1 MRISACS
8 IVKNEAHNIAKSIES
23 YKDAV
28 DEIIIVDTG
37 STDNTIEICE
47 SYGAKVFHF
56 DWINDFSAAKNYAL
70 EQAKGDW
77 IVFLDADEFFVP
89 DMKTAKVREMLEEL
103 LPRTEVDSIRATLC
117 NYDENRDFI
126 SSRILA
132 MRIFRNSPS
141 IRYVGKIHEYV
152 DKKEAQL
159 TYVEYEGVKIYHTGY
174 SNGRVELKSKRNLE
188 FLREAYRSGDKDAP
202 LYYYLCREN
211 FLTENYDDC
220 VRFYK
225 KFLSHPD
232 FDKLMT
238 VNNLFI
244 SVYEYYYRM
253 MALLPQKYT
262 QKDIDKHVEHTLEKH
277 PAQPIYNYYKGVE
290 AMKKDYNAANKAILK
305 AIHIHNNYKE
315 QYVNSFSGSLP
326 EAYYRLGHISLT
338 SGNIEEAFEY
348 HLKAL
353 QIGPLY
359 CDALSELLK
368 IIEDQS
374 AEEIILFLNS
384 IYNIED
390 QEEVQTIISA
400 LKRTRLYK
408 VFLYYAVKYNNNFD
422 GQDDT
427 TYAAMLL
434 SGNYQKLI
442 DTATSAFENSGNE
455 EHRRYIGLAVLFEKD
470 RKLFNL
476 YKDRLNPYQAIVIQ
490 TVLDGIRLNNISD
503 QIASEYIWLYKK
515 MFFIARQEQIDCLE
529 VAIEPLNDSICGQ
542 IISCY
547 MDLRDYKLAMDK
559 AKWLIETGVSEFFTA
574 QMHKIKA
581 FMHYHLS
588 EFEQALE
595 EFEIALSSKTI
606 DIDYNA
612 IIYITLIAQR
622 NSGNAVG
629 QKAEQMLTTYK
640 SVFDEY
646 KVAKDI
652 VRTGKFEQA
661 EAEVTSQ
668 YLRDMTE
675 QEFVALTYLF
685 DYRLPDEVLETY
697 FLLADSL
704 VGKNMDIQAFTLLLQ
719 LIKNEYKKDIIY
731 FRLGEVFNRAGN
743 AQVALFCHTAVFRIN
758 PTFAELAITD
768 KNNENR
774 YYVFDKDMKNEDIGT
789 CPICGA
795 EAQMHSVYN
804 ALTGNDFIE
813 QCGPIKIWRKC
824 NNCNHLFSSYIC
836 DAKFKEVD
844 RSDKHDARDYA
855 DVVESI
861 LNHSAGNNMAAINTE
876 CSFIA
881 AAQEYGMEV
890 TNDVFDVNKCIFKT
904 KDKFDIIAVS
914 SVLESAINPERL
926 IQKLVQ
932 QLNADG
938 CIYIETPN
946 MLSGYAR
953 LAKDKD
959 IHMRSSRINNYFSKD
974 SLEKLLVK
982 CGFVPKHYKMSRYK
996 EGFMEVISVK
1006 K

>member
-56 DWINDFSAAKNYAL
+56 NWINDFSAAKNYAL

-103 LPRTEVDSIRATLC
+103 LPRTEVDSVRATLC

-159 TYVEYEGVKIYHTGY
+159 TYLEYEGVKIYHTGY

-202 LYYYLCREN
+202 LYYYLSREN
-211 FLTENYDDC
+211 YLTENYDDC

-238 VNNLFI
+238 ANNLFI

-262 QKDIDKHVEHTLEKH
+262 QKDIDKHVEYTLKKH

-290 AMKKDYNAANKAILK
+290 AMKKDYNAATKAILK
-305 AIHIHNNYKE
+305 AIDIHNNYSE
-315 QYVNSFSGSLP
+315 QYVNSFAGSLP

-353 QIGPLY
+353 QVGPLY

-368 IIEDQS
+368 IIEDQA

-400 LKRTRLYK
+400 LKRTRLFK

-515 MFFIARQEQIDCLE
+515 MFFIAQQEQIDCLE
-529 VAIEPLNDSICGQ
+529 VAVYPLTDGICSQMIE
-542 IISCY
+542 CY
-547 MDLRDYKLAMDK
+547 MNLRDYKLARDK
-559 AKWLIETGVSEFFTA
+559 AQWLIETGVSEFFTA
-574 QMHKIKA
+574 QMHKVKA
-581 FMHYHLS
+581 FMHYHLN

-612 IIYITLIAQR
+612 IIYITLITQR
-622 NSGNAVG
+622 NSGYAVG
-629 QKAEQMLTTYK
+629 QKAEQMLATYK

-646 KVAKDI
+646 KAAKDI
-652 VRTGKFEQA
+652 VRTGKFEQV
-661 EAEVTSQ
+661 EVDVTSQ

-675 QEFVALTYLF
+675 QEFVALTYLS

-697 FLLADSL
+697 FLLSDSL
-704 VGKNMDIQAFTLLLQ
+704 VGKNMDIQAFKYLLQ
-719 LIKNEYKKDIIY
+719 LIKNEYKKDITY
-731 FRLGEVFNRAGN
+731 FRFGEIFNRAGN
-743 AQVALFCHTAVFRIN
+743 AQVALFCHTSVFKVN

-774 YYVFDKDMKNEDIGT
+774 YYVFDKDMKNKDIGT

-795 EAQMHSVYN
+795 DAQIHSVYN
-804 ALTGNDFIE
+804 ALTGNDSVD
-813 QCGPIKIWRKC
+813 QCGPIKVWRKC
-824 NNCNHLFSSYIC
+824 NSCRHLFSAYIC
-836 DAKFKEVD
+836 DTQFKEED
-844 RSDKHDARDYA
+844 RSDKQDARDYA

-861 LNHSAGNNMAAINTE
+861 LNHSAGNNMAAINAK

-881 AAQEYGMEV
+881 AAQEYGLEV
-890 TNDVFDVNKCIFKT
+890 KNDVFDVNKCIFKT
-904 KDKFDIIAVS
+904 KDKFDIIALS

-926 IQKLVQ
+926 LQKLVQ

-946 MLSGYAR
+946 MQSSYAR
-953 LAKDKD
+953 LVKDKD
-959 IHMRSSRINNYFSKD
+959 INLRAATMNNYFSRY
-974 SLEKLLVK
+974 SLELLLNK
-982 CGFVPKHYKMSRYK
+982 QGFTIKDYKMSRNK
-996 EGFMEVISVK
+996 EGFMEVIAVK